1 MMALS
6 RITQE
11 RTRLEPTRGGAEE
24 RGDWGP
30 EEVAQ
35 VSIIIILVIVNITII
50 VIIIIIS
57 IITIIIMEE
66 MEEVSQV
73 SICLVIF
80 HTHVTIF
87 NLDLSIIDLL
97 LETQTSFRTPGL
109 PIIFD
114 LTFLISP
121 GLPKVPST
129 PCLLCKECWG
139 STRFDNRS
147 GSVRQ

>member
-1 MMALS
+1 MALS

-24 RGDWGP
+24 RGDRGP

-35 VSIIIILVIVNITII
+35 VSIIIILVI
-50 VIIIIIS
+50 IIIN

-66 MEEVSQV
+66 MEEVAQV

-80 HTHVTIF
+80 HTHVTIL

-109 PIIFD
+109 LIIFD

-139 STRFDNRS
+139 STRFDNRF